1 MTEPVRVALLG
12 VGNIGR
18 TLLKLTRGNPRFKF
32 VALGDTSGAVA
43 KEKGFMDSEIAETIR
58 LKESGDSIRDH
69 NGSVEHLDGMGEAL
83 GNIYIDALVDVTAS
97 QTYDL
102 LNRALGYASV
112 VTANKIPIADVS
124 YRKYERLASKAR
136 DQGRVMDIGPTVG
149 AGMRIPDVITGMGSY
164 GVDRLTGC
172 LSGTMSFIS
181 QRLNHGETLS
191 GAVRE
196 AMEPPRSYT
205 EPDPRV
211 DLGGLDFGRKLV
223 ILARICGKAV
233 GLKDVDIQDLV
244 PPHLKELPL
253 GQFLESLVDLDH
265 ALGTRFGDARMMG
278 NVVWYVGSADLKKKS
293 YTIGFEEF
301 PASDPIAS
309 SRDSDNVLKL
319 YPKGWAR
326 PVSVIGPGAGP
337 TETASGLIRGLL
349 RVANRAHYAPP
360 TQGF

>member
-18 TLLKLTRGNPRFKF
+18 ALLKLTRKNPQFKF

-43 KEKGFMDSEIAETIR
+43 KEKGFTDGEIAETIR
-58 LKESGDSIRDH
+58 LKESGGRIRDH
-69 NGSVEHLDGMGEAL
+69 NGSVEHYGGMDEAL
-83 GNIYIDALVDVTAS
+83 GNIYMDALVDVTAS
-97 QTYDL
+97 QTFDL
-102 LNRALGYASV
+102 LHRALGYASV

-124 YRKYERLASKAR
+124 YRKYESLVTKAK
-136 DQGRVMDIGPTVG
+136 DQGNILDIGPTVG

-181 QRLNHGETLS
+181 QRLNQGETLS

-223 ILARICGKAV
+223 ILARICGMGI
-233 GLKDVDIQDLV
+233 GLRDVDIQDLV

-253 GQFLESLVDLDH
+253 DEFLESMGDLDH
-265 ALGTRFGDARMMG
+265 ALGTRFGDARMQG
-278 NVVWYVGSADLKKKS
+278 NVVWYVGSADLNEKKF
-293 YTIGFEEF
+293 TIGFEEF
-301 PASDPIAS
+301 PASDPNAS

-349 RVANRAHYAPP
+349 NVGEGR
-360 TQGF
+360 

>member
-1 MTEPVRVALLG
+1 MTEPIRVALLG

-18 TLLKLTRGNPRFKF
+18 ALLKLTRGNPRFKF

-43 KEKGFMDSEIAETIR
+43 KEKGFTDGEIAEAIR
-58 LKESGDSIRDH
+58 LKESGGRIRDH
-69 NGSVEHLDGMGEAL
+69 NGSVEHLDDMGEAL
-83 GNIYIDALVDVTAS
+83 GNVYIDALVDVTAS
-97 QTYDL
+97 QTFDL
-102 LNRALGYASV
+102 LSRALGYASV
-112 VTANKIPIADVS
+112 VTANKIPLADVS
-124 YRKYERLASKAR
+124 YRKYERLVSKAR
-136 DQGRVMDIGPTVG
+136 DQGHVLDIGPTVG
-149 AGMRIPDVITGMGSY
+149 AGMRVPDVIKGMGSY

-181 QRLNHGETLS
+181 QRLNQGETLS
-191 GAVRE
+191 GAVKE
-196 AMEPPRSYT
+196 AMDPPRSYT

-223 ILARICGKAV
+223 ILAK
-233 GLKDVDIQDLV
+233 DLV
-244 PPHLKELPL
+244 PSHLKELPL
-253 GQFLESLVDLDH
+253 DEFLESLGDLDH
-265 ALGTRFGDARMMG
+265 ALGTRFGDARMQG
-278 NVVWYVGSADLKKKS
+278 NVVWYVGSADLGEKS

-337 TETASGLIRGLL
+337 TETASGLIRGLIN
-349 RVANRAHYAPP
+349 VADR
-360 TQGF
+360 T

>member
-12 VGNIGR
+12 VGNIGSA
-18 TLLKLTRGNPRFKF
+18 LLKLTRGNPQFKF
-32 VALGDTSGAVA
+32 VALGDTSGVVA
-43 KEKGFMDSEIAETIR
+43 KEKGFTDGEIAETIR
-58 LKESGDSIRDH
+58 LKESGGRIKDH
-69 NGSVEHLDGMGEAL
+69 NGSVEHYGGMDEAL
-83 GNIYIDALVDVTAS
+83 GNVYMNALVDVTAS
-97 QTYDL
+97 QSFDL

-124 YRKYERLASKAR
+124 YRKYESLVTKAR
-136 DQGRVMDIGPTVG
+136 DQGNILDIGPTVG
-149 AGMRIPDVITGMGSY
+149 AGMRIPDVIASMGSS

-181 QRLNHGETLS
+181 QRLNQGETLS
-191 GAVRE
+191 GALKE

-223 ILARICGKAV
+223 ILARLCGMGI
-233 GLKDVDIQDLV
+233 GLRDVEIQDLV
-244 PPHLKELPL
+244 PHHLKELPL
-253 GQFLESLVDLDH
+253 GEFLDSMGDLDH
-265 ALGTRFGDARMMG
+265 ALGTRFGDARMQG
-278 NVVWYVGSADLKKKS
+278 NVVWYVGSADLREKS
-293 YTIGFEEF
+293 FTIGFEEF

-337 TETASGLIRGLL
+337 TETASGLIRGLIN
-349 RVANRAHYAPP
+349 VAMR
-360 TQGF
+360 T

>member
-1 MTEPVRVALLG
+1 MTETVRVALLG
-12 VGNIGR
+12 VGTIGR
-18 TLLKLTRGNPRFKF
+18 ALLKLTQRNHRFMF

-43 KEKGFMDSEIAETIR
+43 KEKGFTDSEIAETIR
-58 LKESGDSIRDH
+58 LKESGGRLRDH
-69 NGSVEHLDGMGEAL
+69 NGNVEHLDDMGEAL
-83 GNIYIDALVDVTAS
+83 GNVYIDAFVDVTAS
-97 QTYDL
+97 QTFDL
-102 LNRALGYASV
+102 IHRALGYASV
-112 VTANKIPIADVS
+112 VTANKIPIADVKYS
-124 YRKYERLASKAR
+124 KYERLVSKAR
-136 DQGRVMDIGPTVG
+136 DERRVLDIGPTVG
-149 AGMRIPDVITGMGSY
+149 AGMRIPDIIAGMGSN

-181 QRLNHGETLS
+181 QRLNQGETLS
-191 GAVRE
+191 SAVKE

-223 ILARICGKAV
+223 ILARICGKSI
-233 GLKDVDIQDLV
+233 GIKDVEIQDLV
-244 PPHLKELPL
+244 PPHLKDLVL
-253 GQFLESLVDLDH
+253 GEFLESLGDLDH
-265 ALGTRFGDARMMG
+265 ALGTRFGDARMNG
-278 NVVWYVGSADLKKKS
+278 NVVWYVGTANLVEKR

-301 PASDPIAS
+301 PANDPISS

-349 RVANRAHYAPP
+349 NVSDYA
-360 TQGF
+360 